1 VPTAAPLSPGI
12 QVCLFDFAQAV
23 LAEEHLRADKEGG
36 GRTKGAARHRLPG
49 IAQQAL
55 FDGGILDSKNA
66 PTTFTALR
74 LAASPARRQN
84 ESKPELLIG
93 LLVWLSLA
101 C

>member
-12 QVCLFDFAQAV
+12 QDCLFDFAQAV

-36 GRTKGAARHRLPG
+36 RTKGAGRHRLPS

-66 PTTFTALR
+66 PTTSTALR
-74 LAASPARRQN
+74 RAAAPARRQN

>member
-1 VPTAAPLSPGI
+1 MATAAPLSPGI
-12 QVCLFDFAQAV
+12 QDCLFDFAQAV

-36 GRTKGAARHRLPG
+36 RTNGAARHGPLG

-66 PTTFTALR
+66 PTTSMAPALR
-74 LAASPARRQN
+74 RRRPGGRMSQN
-84 ESKPELLIG
+84 RN
-93 LLVWLSLA
+93 